1 VIVLR
6 AAPCAPDL
14 GSALRASARSVRIS
28 SVTGAGASTGAGA
41 GGGEPRTPA
50 QPSILELRGISKR
63 FGDFYANRNVDFD
76 LRAGEVHCLVGE
88 NGAGKSTMMNM
99 LYGLLE
105 PTEGQILM
113 DGKPVAIH
121 GPRHAID
128 LGIGMVHQHF
138 MLIPVFTV
146 AENIVLADE
155 PTQGPVL
162 DMKAAEERVRELSD
176 RYGLSVDPTALV
188 RNITV
193 GQQQRAEILKALYR
207 KARILI
213 LDEPTAVLTPQEI
226 DELLKVV
233 RQLRDEGMS
242 IIMITHKL
250 KEVLSIADRISVLR
264 RGEMVGTV
272 DVAGQTEESLA
283 RMMVGRDVLLR
294 VDKTESIPERPVLT
308 INDLWVKD
316 DRGLDAVRGATFE
329 VHAGE
334 IVALAGIDGNGQEEL
349 VDAIAG
355 LRHVER
361 GHVSIDGED
370 VTGLSPHEVSEAGL
384 GHIPQDRLRRGMIVD
399 FDLRENAILH
409 DWDKPDVVRFG
420 IIDRAASAE
429 RAQMLIDMYDV
440 RSGGGIGGRAGSL
453 SGGNQQKL
461 VIAREIQRDPK
472 LLIAAQPTR
481 GVDIGAI
488 EFIHRRLVEERDAG
502 TAVLLVSLEMQEVL
516 SLADRIV
523 VIFEGQ
529 IVAEFEGG
537 RVDEQQLGLAMVGSA
552 DVGAAG

>member
-1 VIVLR
+1 MHEPADDAGVR
-6 AAPCAPDL
+6 ADRQNHPVDP
-14 GSALRASARSVRIS
+14 ASS
-28 SVTGAGASTGAGA
+28 
-41 GGGEPRTPA
+41 P
-50 QPSILELRGISKR
+50 QPILELKGISKA
-63 FGDFYANRNVDFD
+63 FGDFYANKNVDFD
-76 LRAGEVHCLVGE
+76 LRAGEIHCLVGE

-105 PTEGQILM
+105 PTEGTISM
-113 DGKPVAIH
+113 DGRPVAIH

-155 PTQGPVL
+155 PTQGMAL
-162 DMKAAEERVRELSD
+162 DMKAGEERVRELSD
-176 RYGLSVDPTALV
+176 RYGLRVDPTALV
-188 RNITV
+188 QDITV
-193 GQQQRAEILKALYR
+193 GQQQRAEILKALFR

-272 DVAGQTEESLA
+272 ECEGQTEQSLA

-294 VDKTESIPERPVLT
+294 VDKTESIPERPVLQLR
-308 INDLWVKD
+308 NLWVKD
-316 DRGLDAVRGATFE
+316 ERKLDAVRGATFE

-355 LRHVER
+355 LR
-361 GHVSIDGED
+361 
-370 VTGLSPHEVSEAGL
+370 
-384 GHIPQDRLRRGMIVD
+384 
-399 FDLRENAILH
+399 
-409 DWDKPDVVRFG
+409 
-420 IIDRAASAE
+420 
-429 RAQMLIDMYDV
+429 
-440 RSGGGIGGRAGSL
+440 
-453 SGGNQQKL
+453 
-461 VIAREIQRDPK
+461 
-472 LLIAAQPTR
+472 
-481 GVDIGAI
+481 
-488 EFIHRRLVEERDAG
+488 
-502 TAVLLVSLEMQEVL
+502 
-516 SLADRIV
+516 
-523 VIFEGQ
+523 
-529 IVAEFEGG
+529 
-537 RVDEQQLGLAMVGSA
+537 
-552 DVGAAG
+552 

>member
-1 VIVLR
+1 MAM
-6 AAPCAPDL
+6 AA
-14 GSALRASARSVRIS
+14 GGG
-28 SVTGAGASTGAGA
+28 TGAG
-41 GGGEPRTPA
+41 TPPGPA
-50 QPSILELRGISKR
+50 VPILELQHISKR
-63 FGDFYANRNVDFD
+63 FGDFYANRDVNFD

-99 LYGLLE
+99 LYGLL
-105 PTEGQILM
+105 PLDEGEIVI
-113 DGKPVAIH
+113 DGAVQH
-121 GPRHAID
+121 FSSPRDAMRA
-128 LGIGMVHQHF
+128 GIGMVHQHF

-155 PTQGPVL
+155 PTHGASL
-162 DMKAAEERVRELSD
+162 DMKAGEERVRELSD
-176 RYGLSVDPTALV
+176 RYGLKVDPTALV
-188 RNITV
+188 QNITV

-226 DELLKVV
+226 EELLNVI

-294 VDKTESIPERPVLT
+294 VDKTESIPERPVLSLQ
-308 INDLWVKD
+308 DLWVKD

-334 IVALAGIDGNGQEEL
+334 IVALAGIDGNGQDEL

-355 LRHVER
+355 LRPVER
-361 GHVSIDGED
+361 GRVSIDGED
-370 VTGLSPHEVSEAGL
+370 VTGLTPHEVSDSGL

-420 IIDRAASAE
+420 VIDRGASAE

-440 RSGGGIGGRAGSL
+440 RSGAGIVGRAGSL

-529 IVAEFEGG
+529 VVAEFEGG

>member
-1 VIVLR
+1 MAFDSTAIGGDPGGDV
-6 AAPCAPDL
+6 
-14 GSALRASARSVRIS
+14 
-28 SVTGAGASTGAGA
+28 AGADA
-41 GGGEPRTPA
+41 P
-50 QPSILELRGISKR
+50 ILELRGVSKR

-76 LRAGEVHCLVGE
+76 LRPGEVHCLCGE

-105 PTEGQILM
+105 PSEGQMTM
-113 DGKPVAIH
+113 DGRPVEIH

-155 PTQGPVL
+155 PKQGSSL
-162 DMKAAEERVRELSD
+162 DMNAANQRVRELSD

-188 RNITV
+188 QNITV

-207 KARILI
+207 RARILI

-226 DELLKVV
+226 EELLTVI

-272 DVAGQTEESLA
+272 PAAGQTESSIA
-283 RMMVGRDVLLR
+283 NMMVGREVLLR
-294 VDKTESIPERPVLT
+294 VDKGESIPERPVLQLR
-308 INDLWVKD
+308 DVWAKD
-316 DRGLDAVRGATFE
+316 ERELDAVRGVTFD

-334 IVALAGIDGNGQEEL
+334 IVALAGIDGNGQSEL
-349 VDAIAG
+349 VDTIAG

-361 GHVSIDGED
+361 GEITLDGERI
-370 VTGLSPHEVSEAGL
+370 TNLSVHEISEAGL
-384 GHIPQDRLRRGMIVD
+384 GHIPEDRHRRGMVLD

-409 DWDKPDVVRFG
+409 DWDKPDLVRFG
-420 IIDRAASAE
+420 IIDRGACAE
-429 RAQMLIDMYDV
+429 RAQMLCDMYDV
-440 RSGGGIGGRAGSL
+440 RSGAGIVARAGSL

-488 EFIHRRLVEERDAG
+488 EFIHKRLVEERDAG

-516 SLADRIV
+516 SLADRIF
-523 VIFEGQ
+523 VIFEGR

-537 RVDEQQLGLAMVGSA
+537 TVDEQGLGMAMIGSG
-552 DVGAAG
+552 DQSPGEHGIGGSPSGPEVEGRP

>member
-1 VIVLR
+1 MDTVP
-6 AAPCAPDL
+6 A
-14 GSALRASARSVRIS
+14 GTGG
-28 SVTGAGASTGAGA
+28 VTGANDAS
-41 GGGEPRTPA
+41 A
-50 QPSILELRGISKR
+50 QPILELRSVSKR
-63 FGDFYANRNVDFD
+63 FGDFYANRDVDFD
-76 LRAGEVHCLVGE
+76 VRPGEVHCLCGE

-105 PTEGQILM
+105 PTEGDILV
-113 DGKPVAIH
+113 DGRPAAIH

-155 PTQGPVL
+155 PTSGRTL
-162 DMKAAEERVRELSD
+162 DIAAAEQRVRELSD
-176 RYGLSVDPTALV
+176 RYGLSVDPTARV
-188 RNITV
+188 QDITV

-207 KARILI
+207 RARILI

-226 DELLKVV
+226 EELLNVI

-242 IIMITHKL
+242 VIMITHKL

-264 RGEMVGTV
+264 RGRMVATV
-272 DVAGQTEESLA
+272 DNVGQTEASIANL
-283 RMMVGRDVLLR
+283 MVGRDVLLK
-294 VDKTESIPERPVLT
+294 VDKTEAIPERPVLQVR
-308 INDLWVKD
+308 DLWVKD
-316 DRGLDAVRGATFE
+316 DRELDAVRGASFE

-334 IVALAGIDGNGQEEL
+334 IVAVAGIDGNGQSEL

-355 LRHVER
+355 LRKPER
-361 GHVSIDGED
+361 GQIVLDSED
-370 VTGLSPHEVSEAGL
+370 ITGLSPHDISNSGL
-384 GHIPQDRLRRGMIVD
+384 GHIPEDRHRRGMILD
-399 FDLRENAILH
+399 FDLRENTLLH
-409 DWDKPDVVRFG
+409 DWDKADMVRYG

-429 RAQMLIDMYDV
+429 RTQMLCAMYDV
-440 RSGGGIGGRAGSL
+440 RSGAGIVSRSGSL

-488 EFIHRRLVEERDAG
+488 EFIHKRLVEERDAG

-537 RVDEQQLGLAMVGSA
+537 RVDERGLGMAMIGSGDQNPGEHGVGGQPS
-552 DVGAAG
+552 GPEIETP